1 MAPMMEQLPHVSVPE
16 DEPIRL
22 LQITDLHHFGLAE
35 GHATFTGPRVTVPI
49 GPYLDGDELLPE
61 DDGVY
66 SLGRGIAVIRRLL
79 ADVKPT
85 LVVFSGD
92 IIDGRMASDHCR
104 AMSEVTAPCQELGIP
119 WTFTPGNHDDDPPA
133 RWNRE
138 DLLDLMRLPGCATP
152 TATSFNHTFLLGD
165 RLRLF
170 FFDSHGNA
178 HTTTTDGVQPEAI
191 QAYEA
196 LSSSPELAAEHHAG
210 VIGLGYAAPTNSL
223 DESVSPHKKSRLKLT
238 ANSCRHPSRG

>member
-1 MAPMMEQLPHVSVPE
+1 M
-16 DEPIRL
+16 
-22 LQITDLHHFGLAE
+22 
-35 GHATFTGPRVTVPI
+35 TVPI
-49 GPYLDGDELLPE
+49 GEYRPGDELAPE
-61 DDGVY
+61 VTPGNY
-66 SLGRGIAVIRRLL
+66 SLGRGIALIARLL
-79 ADVKPT
+79 DQVQPQ
-85 LVVFSGD
+85 LCVFSGD
-92 IIDGRMASDHCR
+92 IIDGRMCSDHVR
-104 AMSEVTAPCQELGIP
+104 AMAEVVAPCQERGVP
-119 WTFTPGNHDDDPPA
+119 WCFTPGNHDDDPPA
-133 RWNRE
+133 QWNRE

-210 VIGLGYAAPTNSL
+210 VIGLAYAARRI
-223 DESVSPHKKSRLKLT
+223 H
-238 ANSCRHPSRG
+238 